1 MFCKRIFHFIV
12 VLALIL
18 SGRIVLAQDSTKI
31 ANGPK
36 IKLAEATF
44 DFGTVAQGTAVKHI
58 FKFKNVGTDTLKI
71 EQVRSSCGCT
81 AAESSKIIPPQKDG
95 QIEVNFNTASQMG
108 KVSKTVYIFSNDVEE
123 SQRSVSIHGT
133 VEAAKTAS
141 AKI

>member
-1 MFCKRIFHFIV
+1 MFCKRIFHFIF

-36 IKLAEATF
+36 IKLAETTF
-44 DFGTVAQGTAVKHI
+44 DFGTVTQGTAVKHI

-108 KVSKTVYIFSNDVEE
+108 KVSKTVYIFSNDVET

-133 VEAAKTAS
+133 VEAAKTAA
-141 AKI
+141 AKN

>member
-1 MFCKRIFHFIV
+1 MFSKRLFHFIF
-12 VLALIL
+12 VLTLIL
-18 SGRIVLAQDSTKI
+18 SGHVVLAQDSTKI

-44 DFGTVAQGTAVKHI
+44 DFGTVAQGTPVKHI
-58 FKFKNVGTDTLKI
+58 FKFKNIGTDTLKI

-108 KVSKTVYIFSNDVEE
+108 KVSKTVYIFSNDVEA

-141 AKI
+141 TKN